1 MSKNTNVL
9 KNIVHVAFSQG
20 ISLVASIVTSILLPK
35 ILNVN
40 SYGLFRIF
48 TLYLGYTSLLH
59 FGFVDGVL
67 LRFAGSDYESL
78 QEQQMRTYSR
88 FYIASQLILGAAVC
102 LGGLLITDSDYRFI
116 LLMLGIDLVAI
127 NLTSYYQFLSQATKR
142 FREYALKNLSLSVFK
157 TVFVLILFVLH
168 TALHLQISYRF
179 YLIFLVMADCLML
192 FWYLLIYSNIT
203 FGKRHP
209 FSYEKQA
216 LFDLFKTGI
225 VLTVAYQVSH
235 LIHMLDRQFVSTLY
249 PIETYAMYAFSYN
262 LVTLISTMVSSIAIV
277 MFPMLKK
284 SGKEAI
290 QKNYNTILS
299 GVCAIIGA
307 SLVLYYPLVWFIGWF
322 LPEYTGSVVYLKIIL
337 PCILYTGAISVVMFT
352 FVKILNENFK
362 FFKNSL
368 LILALGFITNY
379 LAQILFRTP
388 EAISYAS
395 LITMA
400 VWFVLEGNHL
410 KKLLNLSYLKE
421 FCYVLAITLAFL
433 GTVSFVPRMLLGMGC
448 YLTVFITVTLVFY
461 PELPKTALSF
471 FRKK

>member
-78 QEQQMRTYSR
+78 QEQKMRTYSR
-88 FYIASQLILGAAVC
+88 FYIATQLIIGTAVC
-102 LGGLLITDSDYRFI
+102 LGGLLITNSDYRFI

-142 FREYALKNLSLSVFK
+142 FREYALKNLSLSIFK

-168 TALHLQISYRF
+168 IALHLQISYRF

-192 FWYLLIYSNIT
+192 FWYLLIYSNLT

-290 QKNYNTILS
+290 KKNYNTILS
-299 GVCAIIGA
+299 GVCAIIGFA
-307 SLVLYYPLVWFIGWF
+307 LVLYYPLVAFIGWF
-322 LPEYTGSVVYLKIIL
+322 LPEYVGSAAYLKIVL

-352 FVKILNENFK
+352 FVKILNENLR

-368 LILALGFITNY
+368 LILGLGFLLNCG
-379 LAQILFRTP
+379 AQYFFATP

-400 VWFVLEGNHL
+400 IWFILEGNHL
-410 KKLLNLSYLKE
+410 KKLLNLSFGRE
-421 FCYVLAITLAFL
+421 FFYVLCVTAEFL
-433 GTVSFVPRMLLGMGC
+433 VIVNLISQPLLGMIC
-448 YLTVFITVTLVFY
+448 YSVAFVGTTLLCF
-461 PELPKTALSF
+461 PDFPKKILSF
-471 FRKK
+471 VKNK